1 MQVEIIEFDTGMT
14 KDNKAYYRM
23 NVLGKFASFGKLK
36 TSTVD
41 VNLTPEQYE
50 KYKTL
55 EGKKV
60 ELDFVIPKPEY
71 PLTLVEKKQ

>member
-1 MQVEIIEFDTGMT
+1 MTVEILEFDTGLT
-14 KDNKAYYRM
+14 KEGKPYYRM
-23 NVLGKFASFGKLK
+23 NVLGKFNSFGKLK

-41 VNLTPEQYE
+41 VNLTKEQYE

-60 ELDFVIPKPEY
+60 DLDFVIPKPQF
-71 PLTLVEKKQ
+71 PLTLTEKKT

>member
-1 MQVEIIEFDTGMT
+1 
-14 KDNKAYYRM
+14 M
-23 NVLGKFASFGKLK
+23 NVLGKFNSFGKLK

-41 VNLTPEQYE
+41 VNLTKEQYE

-60 ELDFVIPKPEY
+60 DLDFVIPKPQF
-71 PLTLVEKKQ
+71 PLTLTEKKT